1 MKLLGRDVRWSAEKN
16 IQLQKERNVNFE
28 QIVAAIATGNLLDD
42 LKHPDWERYPRQR
55 WFVVSLN
62 QYAYIVPYVE
72 ENDIYFLKTIYPSR
86 KMTRR
91 YLRQAED

>member
-1 MKLLGRDVRWSAEKN
+1 MKLLGQEVRWSAEKN
-16 IQLQKERNVNFE
+16 RQLQKERNVSFE
-28 QIVAAIATGNLLDD
+28 QIVTAIATGNLLDD

-62 QYAYIVPYVE
+62 KYAYIIPYVE

-91 YLRQAED
+91 YLRQGED